1 MKINDKVTFAGYDGT
16 VVEVLPIE
24 MGQNFARCVVD
35 FGETTRI
42 VRSMDLMR
50 SSRAEIKDDNK

>member
-1 MKINDKVTFAGYDGT
+1 MKINDKVTFAGYEGT

-24 MGQNFARCVVD
+24 PGQNFARCVVD

-50 SSRAEIKDDNK
+50 SSRAEIKDDSK